1 MDWSASKLATKKIIP
16 KRQLEIK
23 LDKLETLKTPKLG
36 LEQYPVSAEAASELL
51 YMAGFEHNDLDGK
64 TIDLGTGTG
73 RLAIGATLMG
83 ASNIVGLDVDRPSID
98 IAARNARESNVNVEW
113 VIGDLNSVVSG
124 FQTVLMNPP
133 YGTRSPHMDAR
144 FLTRA
149 FELAP
154 VTYSIHKSST
164 RNFLTELAKKN
175 GRRVDEVRS
184 LEMRI
189 PHLFDFHR
197 KKWETIQVD
206 LYRITK

>member
-1 MDWSASKLATKKIIP
+1 MAPKKIIP
-16 KRQLEIK
+16 KRQLEIR

-51 YMAGFEHNDLDGK
+51 YMASFQHNDLEGRI
-64 TIDLGTGTG
+64 IDLGTGTG
-73 RLAIGATLMG
+73 RLAIGAALMG
-83 ASNIVGLDVDRPSID
+83 ASDIVGLDVDGPSIY
-98 IAARNARESNVNVEW
+98 IAVRNARESNVNVGW
-113 VIGDLNSVVSG
+113 VIGDLNSVVGG

-175 GRRVDEVRS
+175 GRRVDVVRS

-206 LYRITK
+206 LYRITT

>member
-1 MDWSASKLATKKIIP
+1 LAPKKIIP
-16 KRQLEIK
+16 KRQLEIR

-51 YMAGFEHNDLDGK
+51 YMASFEHNDLEGRI
-64 TIDLGTGTG
+64 IDLGTGTG
-73 RLAIGATLMG
+73 RLAIGAALMG
-83 ASNIVGLDVDRPSID
+83 ASDIVGLDVDGPSIY
-98 IAARNARESNVNVEW
+98 IAVRNARESNVNVGW
-113 VIGDLNSVVSG
+113 VIGDLNSVVGG

-175 GRRVDEVRS
+175 GRRVDVVRS

-206 LYRITK
+206 LYRITT

>member
-1 MDWSASKLATKKIIP
+1 M
-16 KRQLEIK
+16 EIK
-23 LDKLETLKTPKLG
+23 LDKLETLKAPKLG

-83 ASNIVGLDVDRPSID
+83 ASNIVGLDVDRPSIE
-98 IAARNARESNVNVEW
+98 IAARNARESNVNVDW
-113 VIGDLNSVVSG
+113 VIGDLNSVVGG

-149 FELAP
+149 LELAP
-154 VTYSIHKSST
+154 VIYSIHKSST
-164 RNFLTELAKKN
+164 RSFLTELAKKN

-206 LYRITK
+206 LYRITT

>member
-1 MDWSASKLATKKIIP
+1 LAPKKIIP
-16 KRQLEIK
+16 KRQLEIR

-51 YMAGFEHNDLDGK
+51 YMASFEHNDLEGRI
-64 TIDLGTGTG
+64 IDLGTGTG
-73 RLAIGATLMG
+73 RLAIGAALMG
-83 ASNIVGLDVDRPSID
+83 ASDIVGLDVDGSSIY
-98 IAARNARESNVNVEW
+98 IAVRNARESNVNVGW
-113 VIGDLNSVVSG
+113 VIGDLNSVVGG

-175 GRRVDEVRS
+175 GRRVDVVRS

-206 LYRITK
+206 LYRITT

>member
-1 MDWSASKLATKKIIP
+1 METKKIIP
-16 KRQLEIK
+16 KRRLEIK

-36 LEQYPVSAEAASELL
+36 LEQYPVSAETASELL
-51 YMAGFEHNDLDGK
+51 YMAGFEHDDLSGK

-98 IAARNARESNVNVEW
+98 IAARNARASNVNVDW
-113 VIGDLNSVVSG
+113 VIGDLNSVVGG

-175 GRRVDEVRS
+175 GRRVDVVRS

-206 LYRITK
+206 LYRITT

>member
-1 MDWSASKLATKKIIP
+1 MAPKGIIS

-23 LDKLETLKTPKLG
+23 LDKLETLKAPKLG

-83 ASNIVGLDVDRPSID
+83 ASNIVGLDVDRPSIE
-98 IAARNARESNVNVEW
+98 IAARNARESNVNVDW
-113 VIGDLNSVVSG
+113 VIGDLNSVVGG

-149 FELAP
+149 LELAP
-154 VTYSIHKSST
+154 VIYSIHKSST
-164 RNFLTELAKKN
+164 RSFLTELAKKN

-206 LYRITK
+206 LYRITT

>member
-1 MDWSASKLATKKIIP
+1 
-16 KRQLEIK
+16 LEIK
-23 LDKLETLKTPKLG
+23 LDKLETLKAPKLG

-83 ASNIVGLDVDRPSID
+83 ASNIVGLDVDRPSIE
-98 IAARNARESNVNVEW
+98 IAARNARESNVNVDW
-113 VIGDLNSVVSG
+113 VIGDLNSVVGG

-149 FELAP
+149 LELAP
-154 VTYSIHKSST
+154 VIYSIHKSST
-164 RNFLTELAKKN
+164 RSFLTELAKKN

-206 LYRITK
+206 LYRITT

>member
-1 MDWSASKLATKKIIP
+1 MATKKIIP

-51 YMAGFEHNDLDGK
+51 YMASFEHNDLEGRI
-64 TIDLGTGTG
+64 IDLGTGTG
-73 RLAIGATLMG
+73 RIAIGAALMG
-83 ASNIVGLDVDRPSID
+83 ASDIVGLDVDGPSIY
-98 IAARNARESNVNVEW
+98 IAVRNARESNVNVGW
-113 VIGDLNSVVSG
+113 VIGDLNSVVGG

-175 GRRVDEVRS
+175 GRRVDVVRS

-206 LYRITK
+206 LYRITT